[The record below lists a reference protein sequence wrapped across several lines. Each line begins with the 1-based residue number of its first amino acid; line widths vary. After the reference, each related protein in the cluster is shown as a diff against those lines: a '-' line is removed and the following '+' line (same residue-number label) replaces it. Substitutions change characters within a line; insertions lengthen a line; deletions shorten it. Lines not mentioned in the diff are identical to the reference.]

1 MLSTRLA
8 QLIAANQIAGAL
20 WVTLATLV
28 FGISHG
34 SALETLLALALGV
47 LGIVGGAIAL
57 RGSRPGLTILV
68 VILALQII
76 RFANAAF
83 AWQFYLGATWRVAL
97 QPTAGSGFGFEGLF
111 SIALWPAGGGS
122 LLEVNLTALL
132 ASIYLLF
139 YLYRARMQSVAIPAS
154 AQDDVREAKT

>member
-1 MLSTRLA
+1 MLSRRLT

-20 WVTLATLV
+20 WVTLATLG

-34 SALETLLALALGV
+34 SALETFLALALGV

-57 RGSRPGLTILV
+57 RGSRTGLTILV

-111 SIALWPAGGGS
+111 SITPWPVGGRS
-122 LLEVNLTALL
+122 LLELNLTALL
-132 ASIYLLF
+132 TSIYLLF
-139 YLYRARMQSVAIPAS
+139 RLYRARFQEAVIPIAPHNQGPRS
-154 AQDDVREAKT
+154 

>member
-57 RGSRPGLTILV
+57 RGSRTGITILV

-76 RFANAAF
+76 RFANAAL

-97 QPTAGSGFGFEGLF
+97 QPTAGSNFGFEGLF
-111 SIALWPAGGGS
+111 SIAPWPAGGGS
-122 LLEVNLTALL
+122 LLEVNLTSLL

-139 YLYRARMQSVAIPAS
+139 HLYRTRLRDVASPAS
-154 AQDDVREAKT
+154 AHDDVRQARA